1 MTRIH
6 LTYPLLIAAAAV
18 AAAPL
23 ALAQDASLYE
33 DVANP
38 DASFVRV
45 VDARSAVAVIQSA
58 SFDPVEAGV
67 TPYVVIDGET
77 EVRITSGETTAT
89 EQVQP
94 ATFYSFVVGADGSSA
109 LVVDKITRN
118 PAQADVTF
126 YNLSDIA
133 SADLYVPQAKA
144 IAIEGVTPSTGGA
157 VALKA
162 PLTLD
167 FEIRDGATVVA
178 TVPAVDLK
186 RREGVAIVLSGTGGS
201 YTATA
206 TPNALAT
213 QP

>member
-1 MTRIH
+1 MKRIQGT
-6 LTYPLLIAAAAV
+6 LPFLVLAAAAT
-18 AAAPL
+18 A
-23 ALAQDASLYE
+23 ALAQDGGLYE

-38 DASFVRV
+38 EASFVRV
-45 VDARSAVAVIQSA
+45 IDAGTPVAVIQSA
-58 SFDPVEAGV
+58 SFDGVEGGV
-67 TPYVVIDGET
+67 TPYVVIDGDT
-77 EVRITSGETTAT
+77 EVKITSGETTAT
-89 EQVQP
+89 EAIEP

-109 LVVDKITRN
+109 LVVDKISNN

-144 IAIEGVTPSTGGA
+144 MAIEGVAVNGGGA

-167 FEIRDGATVVA
+167 FEIRDGDAVVA
-178 TVPAVDLK
+178 TVPAVELK

-201 YTATA
+201 YTATVA
-206 TPNALAT
+206 PNALAK
-213 QP
+213 

>member
-1 MTRIH
+1 MKRIQGA
-6 LTYPLLIAAAAV
+6 LSLVVLAAAAT
-18 AAAPL
+18 A
-23 ALAQDASLYE
+23 ALAQDGGLYE

-38 DASFVRV
+38 EASFVRV
-45 VDARSAVAVIQSA
+45 VDAGTPVAVIQSA
-58 SFDPVEAGV
+58 SFDRVDGGV

-77 EVRITSGETTAT
+77 EVKITSGETSTT
-89 EQVQP
+89 ETIEP
-94 ATFYSFVVGADGSSA
+94 ATFYSFVVGADGTSA
-109 LVVDKITRN
+109 LVVDKISNN

-144 IAIEGVTPSTGGA
+144 MAIEGVAVNGGGA

-167 FEIRDGATVVA
+167 FEVRDGETVVA
-178 TVPAVDLK
+178 TVPAVALK

-201 YTATA
+201 YTATVA
-206 TPNALAT
+206 PNALAK
-213 QP
+213 

>member
-1 MTRIH
+1 MTRIPATCSV
-6 LTYPLLIAAAAV
+6 LALLA
-18 AAAPL
+18 L
-23 ALAQDASLYE
+23 GSTALAQDASLYE

-38 DASFVRV
+38 NSTFVRV
-45 VDARSAVAVIQSA
+45 VDAKSPVAMIQAV
-58 SFDPVEAGV
+58 SFDSIVAGV

-77 EVRITSGETTAT
+77 EVQITSGELSAT
-89 EQVQP
+89 ENIEP
-94 ATFYSFVVGADGSSA
+94 ATFYSFVVGADGGSA

-144 IAIEGVTPSTGGA
+144 MAIEGVGMNEGGA

-167 FEIRDGATVVA
+167 FEVRDGETVVA
-178 TVPAVDLK
+178 KVSAVDLK
-186 RREGVAIVLSGTGGS
+186 RREGVAIVLSGSGGT
-201 YTATA
+201 YAATV
-206 TPNALAT
+206 TPNALAR
-213 QP
+213 

>member
-6 LTYPLLIAAAAV
+6 KSIPLLALVLAPMAV
-18 AAAPL
+18 T
-23 ALAQDASLYE
+23 AQDGGLYE

-38 DASFVRV
+38 DASFVRI
-45 VDARSAVAVIQSA
+45 VDAGTTVAVIQSA
-58 SFDPVEAGV
+58 SFDSVETGV

-77 EVRITSGETTAT
+77 EVKITSGETTAT
-89 EQVQP
+89 ETIQP
-94 ATFYSFVVGADGSSA
+94 ATFYSFVVGEDGTSA
-109 LVVDKITRN
+109 LVIDKITNN

-144 IAIEGVTPSTGGA
+144 MAIEGVAINAGGA

-167 FEIRDGATVVA
+167 FEVRDGETVLA
-178 TVPAVDLK
+178 TVPGVALK
-186 RREGVAIVLSGTGGS
+186 RREGVAIVLSGTGGT
-201 YTATA
+201 YTATV
-206 TPNALAT
+206 TPNALAKK
-213 QP
+213 

>member
-1 MTRIH
+1 MKRIH
-6 LTYPLLIAAAAV
+6 LTLPFLVLAASAV
-18 AAAPL
+18 V
-23 ALAQDASLYE
+23 AQDASLYE

-45 VDARSAVAVIQSA
+45 VDATASVAVIQSA
-58 SFDPVEAGV
+58 SFDRVEKGV
-67 TPYVVIDGET
+67 TPYVVIDGAS
-77 EVRITSGETTAT
+77 EVNISAGETTAT
-89 EQVQP
+89 EQIQP
-94 ATFYSFVVGADGSSA
+94 ATFYSFVVGADGTSA
-109 LVVDKITRN
+109 LVVDKITLN
-118 PAQADVTF
+118 PAQVDVTF

-133 SADLYVPQAKA
+133 STDLYVPQAKA
-144 IAIEGVTPSTGGA
+144 VAIEGVAPSNGGA

-167 FEIRDGATVVA
+167 FEIRDGETVVA

-201 YTATA
+201 YTATV
-206 TPNALAT
+206 TPNALAK

>member
-1 MTRIH
+1 MKRIH
-6 LTYPLLIAAAAV
+6 LALPFLIVPAS
-18 AAAPL
+18 L

-38 DASFVRV
+38 DSSFVRI
-45 VDARSAVAVIQSA
+45 VDATASVAVIQSA
-58 SFDPVEAGV
+58 SFDKVEAGV

-77 EVRITSGETTAT
+77 EVRLTSGETTAT
-89 EQVQP
+89 EAIQP
-94 ATFYSFVVGADGSSA
+94 ATFYSFVVGADGTSA
-109 LVVDKITRN
+109 LIVDKITRN
-118 PAQADVTF
+118 PSQADVTF

-133 SADLYVPQAKA
+133 SANLYVPQAKA
-144 IAIEGVTPSTGGA
+144 VAIEGIAPSSGGA

-167 FEIRDGATVVA
+167 FEIRDGDTVVA

-201 YTATA
+201 YTATV
-206 TPNALAT
+206 TPNALAK

>member
-1 MTRIH
+1 MTRTH
-6 LTYPLLIAAAAV
+6 KALTFIAASATLASV
-18 AAAPL
+18 AF
-23 ALAQDASLYE
+23 AQDASLYE

-45 VDARSAVAVIQSA
+45 VDTQSPVAVIQSM
-58 SFDPVEAGV
+58 SFDKIDAGV
-67 TPYVVIDGET
+67 TPYVVIDGAS
-77 EVRITSGETTAT
+77 EVQITAGQATAT
-89 EQVQP
+89 EPVQP
-94 ATFYSFVVGADGSSA
+94 ATFYSFVVGADGTSA

-133 SADLYVPQAKA
+133 SVDLYVPEAKA
-144 IAIEGVTPSTGGA
+144 IAIEGVKPSSGGA

-167 FEIRDGATVVA
+167 FEVRDGETVVA

-186 RREGVAIVLSGTGGS
+186 RREGVAVVLSGTAGS
-201 YTATA
+201 YSATV
-206 TPNALAT
+206 TPNALAR
-213 QP
+213 

>member
-1 MTRIH
+1 MKRIH
-6 LTYPLLIAAAAV
+6 LTLPFLILAASTV
-18 AAAPL
+18 T
-23 ALAQDASLYE
+23 AQDASLYE

-38 DASFVRV
+38 NASFVRV
-45 VDARSAVAVIQSA
+45 VDATASVAVIQAA
-58 SFDPVEAGV
+58 SFDRVENSV
-67 TPYVVIDGET
+67 TPYVVIDGDK

-89 EQVQP
+89 EAIQP
-94 ATFYSFVVGADGSSA
+94 ATFYSFVVGADGTSA
-109 LVVDKITRN
+109 LVVDKISRN

-133 SADLYVPQAKA
+133 SANLYVPQAKA
-144 IAIEGVTPSTGGA
+144 VAIEGVAPSSGGA

-167 FEIRDGATVVA
+167 FEIRDGETVVA

-186 RREGVAIVLSGTGGS
+186 RREGVAIVLSGTEGN
-201 YTATA
+201 YTATV
-206 TPNALAT
+206 TPNALAK

>member
-1 MTRIH
+1 MTR
-6 LTYPLLIAAAAV
+6 LPTTLSTLALMAAAASV
-18 AAAPL
+18 

-45 VDARSAVAVIQSA
+45 VDATSPVAVIQA
-58 SFDPVEAGV
+58 VSFDNIEAGV
-67 TPYVVIDGET
+67 TPYVVIDGDT
-77 EVRITSGETTAT
+77 EVQITAGETTAKET
-89 EQVQP
+89 LEP
-94 ATFYSFVVGADGSSA
+94 ATFYSFVVGADGTSA

-144 IAIEGVTPSTGGA
+144 MAIEGVKPSDGGA

-167 FEIRDGATVVA
+167 FEVRDGETVVA
-178 TVPAVDLK
+178 KLPAVELK
-186 RREGVAIVLSGTGGS
+186 RREGVAIVLSGSGGTYS
-201 YTATA
+201 ATV
-206 TPNALAT
+206 TPNALAR
-213 QP
+213 

>member
-1 MTRIH
+1 VKRIH
-6 LTYPLLIAAAAV
+6 LTLPLLV
-18 AAAPL
+18 ATASMAI
-23 ALAQDASLYE
+23 AQDASLYE

-38 DASFVRV
+38 NSSFVRV
-45 VDARSAVAVIQSA
+45 VDASASVAVIQSA
-58 SFDPVEAGV
+58 SFDRVEKGV
-67 TPYVVIDGET
+67 TPYVVIDGES
-77 EVRITSGETTAT
+77 EVRITSGETSAT
-89 EQVQP
+89 EAIQP
-94 ATFYSFVVGADGSSA
+94 STFYSFVVGADGTSA

-144 IAIEGVTPSTGGA
+144 LAIEGVEPKNGAA

-167 FEIRDGATVVA
+167 FEIRDGETVVA
-178 TVPAVDLK
+178 TVPAVALK
-186 RREGVAIVLSGTGGS
+186 RREGVAIVLSGTGGT
-201 YTATA
+201 YTATV
-206 TPNALAT
+206 TPNALAK

>member
-1 MTRIH
+1 MKRIH
-6 LTYPLLIAAAAV
+6 LSLPLLV
-18 AAAPL
+18 ATATMAF
-23 ALAQDASLYE
+23 AQDASLYE

-38 DASFVRV
+38 NSSFVRV
-45 VDARSAVAVIQSA
+45 VDASASVAVIQSA
-58 SFDPVEAGV
+58 SFDRVEKGV

-77 EVRITSGETTAT
+77 EVSITSGETTAT
-89 EQVQP
+89 EAIQP
-94 ATFYSFVVGADGSSA
+94 ATFYSFVVGADGASA

-133 SADLYVPQAKA
+133 LADLYVPQAKA
-144 IAIEGVTPSTGGA
+144 IAIEGVAPSTGGA

-167 FEIRDGATVVA
+167 FEIRDGETVVA
-178 TVPAVDLK
+178 TVPAVALK

-201 YTATA
+201 YTATVS
-206 TPNALAT
+206 PNALAK

>member
-1 MTRIH
+1 MKRIH
-6 LTYPLLIAAAAV
+6 FALPLLV
-18 AAAPL
+18 ATASMAF
-23 ALAQDASLYE
+23 AQDASLYE

-38 DASFVRV
+38 NSSFVRV
-45 VDARSAVAVIQSA
+45 VDASASVAVIQSA
-58 SFDPVEAGV
+58 SFDRVEKGV

-77 EVRITSGETTAT
+77 EVRITSGETSAT
-89 EQVQP
+89 EAIQP
-94 ATFYSFVVGADGSSA
+94 ATFYSFLVGADGTSA

-144 IAIEGVTPSTGGA
+144 LAIEGVEPKNGAA

-167 FEIRDGATVVA
+167 FEIRDGETVVA
-178 TVPAVDLK
+178 TIPAVDLK
-186 RREGVAIVLSGTGGS
+186 RREGVAIVLSGTGGT
-201 YTATA
+201 YTATV
-206 TPNALAT
+206 TPNALAK

>member
-1 MTRIH
+1 MKRT
-6 LTYPLLIAAAAV
+6 LTSLPILALITAATAS
-18 AAAPL
+18 
-23 ALAQDASLYE
+23 LAQDGGLYE

-45 VDARSAVAVIQSA
+45 VDAGTPVAVIQSS
-58 SFDPVEAGV
+58 SFENVETGI
-67 TPYVVIDGET
+67 TPYVVIDGAT
-77 EVRITSGETTAT
+77 EVQITSGETTVT
-89 EQVQP
+89 EAVEP
-94 ATFYSFVVGADGSSA
+94 ATFYSFVVGADGTSA

-144 IAIEGVTPSTGGA
+144 LAIEGVAMNAGGA

-167 FEIRDGATVVA
+167 FEIRNGETVVA

-186 RREGVAIVLSGTGGS
+186 RREGVAIVLSGTDGA
-201 YTATA
+201 YTATVA
-206 TPNALAT
+206 PNALAK
-213 QP
+213 

>member
-1 MTRIH
+1 MKRIH
-6 LTYPLLIAAAAV
+6 LILPLLIASA
-18 AAAPL
+18 AAAP
-23 ALAQDASLYE
+23 AQDASLYE

-38 DASFVRV
+38 NATFVRV
-45 VDARSAVAVIQSA
+45 VDARSSVAVIQSA
-58 SFDPVEAGV
+58 SFDRIEAGV
-67 TPYVVIDGET
+67 TPYVVIDGDT
-77 EVRITSGETTAT
+77 EVRITSGETTTT

-133 SADLYVPQAKA
+133 SADLFVPQAKA
-144 IAIEGVTPSTGGA
+144 MAIEGVAPKDGAA

-167 FEIRDGATVVA
+167 FEVRDGETVVA
-178 TVPAVDLK
+178 TLPAVDLK
-186 RREGVAIVLSGTGGS
+186 RREGVAIVLSGTEGNYS
-201 YTATA
+201 ATV
-206 TPNALAT
+206 TPNALAK